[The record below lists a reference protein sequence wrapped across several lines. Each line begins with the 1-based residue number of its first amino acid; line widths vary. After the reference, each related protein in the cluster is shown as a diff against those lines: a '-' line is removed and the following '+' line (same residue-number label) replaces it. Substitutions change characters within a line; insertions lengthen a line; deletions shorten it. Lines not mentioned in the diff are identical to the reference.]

1 MIHCQDPSNL
11 PPPLAH
17 HLRHYAAMSAREAKG
32 KCHMVC
38 DSIRRWFPHLT
49 IVVGAVE
56 WSGSPT
62 VHCWLE
68 HHGRVIDPTRQQFGA
83 WPVVFWRAK
92 KQDLTAMGFYRQV
105 GDYMAAHPEAK
116 RKEILAAVADVVYRD
131 DGLHP
136 VKAFK
141 ADCSAI
147 VEGL

>member
-1 MIHCQDPSNL
+1 MIHCQDPSDL
-11 PPPLAH
+11 PPLLAH

-38 DSIRRWFPHLT
+38 ASVRRWFPHLT

-68 HHGRVIDPTRQQFGA
+68 HDGRVIDPTRQQFGA
-83 WPVVFWRAK
+83 GPVTFWK
-92 KQDLTAMGFYRQV
+92 
-105 GDYMAAHPEAK
+105 AK
-116 RKEILAAVADVVYRD
+116 RKEILAALAEVVYRD

-141 ADCSAI
+141 AECSVV

>member
-1 MIHCQDPSNL
+1 VIHCQDPSDL
-11 PPPLAH
+11 PPLLAH
-17 HLRHYAAMSAREAKG
+17 HLRHHASMSAREAKG

-68 HHGRVIDPTRQQFGA
+68 HDGRVIDPTRQQFGA
-83 WPVVFWRAK
+83 GPVTFWKAK

-105 GDYMAAHPEAK
+105 GDYMEKHPGAK
-116 RKEILAAVADVVYRD
+116 RKEILAALADVVYRD

-136 VKAFK
+136 AKAVKAE
-141 ADCSAI
+141 CSVV